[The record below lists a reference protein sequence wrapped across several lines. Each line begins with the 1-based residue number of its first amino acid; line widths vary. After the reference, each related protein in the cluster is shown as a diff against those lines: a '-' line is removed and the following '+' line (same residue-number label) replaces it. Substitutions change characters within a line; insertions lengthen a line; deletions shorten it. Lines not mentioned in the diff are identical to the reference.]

1 MRFALSDVVH
11 HQGYDPIARKK
22 RLHGLGQHGT
32 PLNEGGSVADSP
44 GHFVPALLGIRL
56 EPEGQGRYY
65 TAYPNLRGV
74 RWLLPTDRPVLRRAG
89 IRGLYQPASP
99 RGLVLKRLVDG
110 GVLRGEK
117 VWLEEGAL
125 AALEAAVAEALGEV
139 EVRLAFY
146 VGVPSPQQKV
156 TAQVLSPAGKTLA
169 YAKIATS
176 SLARAAIE
184 AEWRTLVRLS
194 GSLRGRVPE
203 VLDWFSWQDSRVL
216 LTTSGPERAGPRR
229 LSGAH
234 SSFCEGLFLSS
245 AEELVFGGSP
255 MWTRM
260 VETLPRLNAE
270 DLPGTLAALYEGA
283 LRRLGEEL
291 GPVSLPL
298 SLAHRDF
305 APWNTRLGP
314 EGLFVFDWERAR
326 QGVTPLYDMFHFR
339 AIQAALFQRRKYRPD
354 LRSLEPLL
362 RRLWPGGHGHLP
374 SLYLA
379 YLVDMSLVYS
389 EAQVAAPGVGE
400 RRVWRWFV
408 EQIET
413 YLEAGPP
420 L

>member
-1 MRFALSDVVH
+1 
-11 HQGYDPIARKK
+11 
-22 RLHGLGQHGT
+22 
-32 PLNEGGSVADSP
+32 VADSP
-44 GHFVPALLGIRL
+44 GLFVPALLGIRL
-56 EPEGQGRYY
+56 EPEGQGRAY
-65 TAYPNLRGV
+65 TAYPNLRKV
-74 RWLLPTDRPVLRRAG
+74 RWLLPADRPVLRRAG
-89 IRGLYQPASP
+89 IRGLYQPGSP

-117 VWLEEGAL
+117 VWLEEGGL
-125 AALEAAVAEALGEV
+125 ATLEAALAGPLGEE

-156 TAQVLSPAGKTLA
+156 TAQVLSPAGATLA

-184 AEWRTLVRLS
+184 AEWRTLLRLS
-194 GSLRGRVPE
+194 ESLRGRVPE
-203 VLDWFSWQDSRVL
+203 VLDWFPWQGSRVL
-216 LTTSGPERAGPRR
+216 LTTSGPERVGPRR

-234 SSFCEGLFLSS
+234 SSFCEGLFLSC
-245 AEELVFGGSP
+245 AGEHVFGESP
-255 MWTRM
+255 MWARM
-260 VETLPRLNAE
+260 VETLPLLNAE
-270 DLPGTLAALYEGA
+270 DLPGTLVALYERA
-283 LRRLGEEL
+283 LRRLGGEL
-291 GPVSLPL
+291 GAVSLPL

-314 EGLFVFDWERAR
+314 EGLFVFDWERAG
-326 QGVTPLYDMFHFR
+326 QDVIPLYDMFHFR
-339 AIQAALFQRRKYRPD
+339 AIQAALFRRRGYRPD

-362 RRLWPGGHGHLP
+362 RRLWPEGQGYLP

-379 YLVDMSLVYS
+379 YLLDMSLVYS

-408 EQIET
+408 EQIEAF
-413 YLEAGPP
+413 LEGGTT